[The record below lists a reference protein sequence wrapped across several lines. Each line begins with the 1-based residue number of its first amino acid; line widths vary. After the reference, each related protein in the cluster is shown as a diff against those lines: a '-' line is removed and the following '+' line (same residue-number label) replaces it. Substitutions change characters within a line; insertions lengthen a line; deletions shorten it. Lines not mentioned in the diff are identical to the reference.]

1 MKIGTIELANPVVS
15 APMSGISDKAF
26 RLLAEEA
33 GCGLVCTE
41 MISVNALAYDSE
53 RTKFMFDLSR
63 ESGPTS
69 VQIFGSDP
77 DRMARAADTVSGA
90 GADIVDINM
99 GCPAP
104 KVVKNLE
111 GCALMTDLGL
121 AGQIIEAVVKAVAV
135 PVTLKMRKGWDE
147 GSVNAVEL
155 ARIAEAGGVSAV
167 TVHGRTRVQF
177 YSGKADWD
185 IISQVKRAVK
195 IPVIGNGDVTD
206 PADAAEMM
214 RQTGCDAVMI
224 GRGGMGN
231 PWLFRRT
238 AEFLA
243 TGILLPGPTF
253 EDKIQMAVRH
263 LNMVLNFKG
272 ENRAVREM
280 RKHIAWYLKGL
291 RDSAKVRETVN
302 KVNSAQELVRILED
316 YNRFMQLENTH
327 GGMVDTLISCE
338 ETRR

>member
-1 MKIGTIELANPVVS
+1 MKIGPIELANPVVS

-53 RTKFMFDLSR
+53 RTKFMFDLTG

-77 DRMARAADTVSGA
+77 LKMARAAAAVRAA

-111 GCALMTDLGL
+111 GCALMTDLEL
-121 AGQIIEAVVKAVAV
+121 AGRIIEAVVNAVDV
-135 PVTLKMRKGWDE
+135 PVTVKMRKGWDE
-147 GSVNAVEL
+147 STVNAVQL
-155 ARIAEAGGVSAV
+155 ATIAEATGVAAV

-177 YSGKADWD
+177 YAGKADWD
-185 IISQVKRAVK
+185 IIGRVKKAVN
-195 IPVIGNGDVTD
+195 IPVIGNGDISSPGSAV
-206 PADAAEMM
+206 EMM
-214 RQTGCDAVMI
+214 RHTGCDGVMI

-231 PWLFRRT
+231 PWLFTRT
-238 AEFLA
+238 AGLLE
-243 TGILLPGPTF
+243 TGVLLPEPGVA
-253 EDKIQMAVRH
+253 DKIEMAVRH
-263 LNMVLNFKG
+263 LNMVINFKG

-291 RDSAKVRETVN
+291 RDSARIREAVN
-302 KVNSAQELVRILED
+302 KAGSAAELKRILED
-316 YNRFMQLENTH
+316 YKRFLE
-327 GGMVDTLISCE
+327 SCE
-338 ETRR
+338 

>member
-1 MKIGTIELANPVVS
+1 MKIGPIELTNPVIS

-53 RTKFMFDLSR
+53 RTKFMFDLR
-63 ESGPTS
+63 GETGPTS

-77 DRMARAADTVSGA
+77 DKMARAAETVAEA
-90 GADIVDINM
+90 GADIIDINM

-121 AGQIIEAVVKAVAV
+121 AGKIIEAVVKAVDV
-135 PVTLKMRKGWDE
+135 PVTVKMRKGWDE

-155 ARIAEAGGVSAV
+155 ARIAEACGIAAV

-185 IISQVKRAVK
+185 IIGQVKRAVK
-195 IPVIGNGDVTD
+195 IPVIGNGDIID
-206 PADAAEMM
+206 PAGAAEIM
-214 RQTGCDAVMI
+214 RQTKCDAIMI

-231 PWLFRRT
+231 PWLFKRT
-238 AEFLA
+238 ATFL
-243 TGILLPGPTF
+243 TMGILLPGPNF
-253 EDKIQMAVRH
+253 KDKIEMAIRH
-263 LNMVLNFKG
+263 LDMVLNFKG

-302 KVNSAQELVRILED
+302 KVNSAGELVRILED
-316 YNRFMQLENTH
+316 YKHLLQSNPP
-327 GGMVDTLISCE
+327 
-338 ETRR
+338 